1 MESDCHSYLNPKLEV
16 RAFPDK
22 GGYGIF
28 AREPL
33 KAGELVCM
41 WGGSIVT
48 YAELQTLSED
58 VVSHSIQV
66 EEFLYQVQ
74 PWEHFDPADYFNHCC
89 EPNAGLSSPIS
100 LVSIRDIESGEEV
113 CFDYAM
119 SDSSDYDQFE
129 CQCGSASCRGLV
141 TGKDW
146 RDPALQTRYRGYFS
160 PYLQRRI
167 DKMQAG

>member
-1 MESDCHSYLNPKLEV
+1 MQSDCHSYLNPKLEV

-33 KAGELVCM
+33 QAGELVCM

-48 YAELQTLSED
+48 YEVLQTLSEE
-58 VVSHSIQV
+58 VRTHSIQV

-89 EPNAGLSSPIS
+89 NPNAGLSSAIS
-100 LVSIRDIESGEEV
+100 LVSMRAIQAGEEV

-129 CQCGSASCRGLV
+129 CQCGSPTCRGLV

-146 RDPALQTRYRGYFS
+146 RNPELQNRYNGYFS

-167 DKMQAG
+167 DQLRAG